1 MNSVGISPRAG
12 FDLACHPT
20 TPLPAVRSLRVSP
33 VLSADG
39 VLRLDYH
46 LAGDLPALRIPLAA
60 AARAADGLWRHT
72 CFEAFLLP
80 QDGPG
85 YVELNLSP
93 SGEWAVYAFDAY
105 RVRTDWQAEQG
116 PAIEPSLAADAL
128 RLSARVRP
136 DALPPSCRVPRL
148 RLAVAAVVEAASG
161 ALSYWA
167 LRHPGAA
174 PDFHHPASFVLD
186 LDRAGDARLTTGHSP

>member
-1 MNSVGISPRAG
+1 MNSAGISPRAG
-12 FDLACHPT
+12 FDLACHPA
-20 TPLPAVRSLRVSP
+20 TPMPAVRSLRVSP

-39 VLRLDYH
+39 VLHLDYR
-46 LAGDLPALRIPLAA
+46 LSGDLPALHIPPAA
-60 AARAADGLWRHT
+60 AARAVDGLWRHT

-105 RVRTDWQAEQG
+105 RLRNDWRAGQG
-116 PAIEPSLAADAL
+116 PAIEPVLGADSL
-128 RLSARVRP
+128 RLSARVRL
-136 DALPPSCRVPRL
+136 DALPPSCRAPRL
-148 RLAVAAVVEAASG
+148 RLAVSAVVETTGG

-167 LRHPGAA
+167 LRHPGAE
-174 PDFHHPASFVLD
+174 PDFHHPASFVLE
-186 LDRAGDARLTTGHSP
+186 LDRAGGAQLTTGHSP